1 MPKGH
6 TDKKLLVKG
15 IKYMALVIP
24 LLVLTTYLF
33 TFMFLNKETKL
44 FYIVMPLAIAGM
56 AGTFWLGFKGLKTI
70 MRAIFDQ

>member
-56 AGTFWLGFKGLKTI
+56 TGTFWLGFKGLKTI